1 MKQQEYFKN
10 FIKSVRIKF
19 NWTQSE
25 MATRLGVTQA
35 AVCKWEKRGS
45 ISLINYL
52 KLQQELQ
59 QELPQLKNHSGF
71 MYPSINVSTFN
82 NQQHNS
88 HS

>member
-1 MKQQEYFKN
+1 MNQRENFKSL
-10 FIKSVRIKF
+10 IKSVRIKF

-25 MATRLGVTQA
+25 MAKMLGVTQA

-52 KLQQELQ
+52 KLQQKLTQ
-59 QELPQLKNHSGF
+59 LPDCSGS
-71 MYPSINVSTFN
+71 MSSLVAVSTVN
-82 NQQHNS
+82 DEQQPSS